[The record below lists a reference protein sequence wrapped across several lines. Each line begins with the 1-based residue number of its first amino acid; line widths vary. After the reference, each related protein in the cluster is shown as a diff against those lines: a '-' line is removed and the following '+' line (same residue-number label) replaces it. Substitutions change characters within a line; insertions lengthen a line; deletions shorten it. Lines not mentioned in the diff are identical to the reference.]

1 MNSVKNHIAII
12 ALGTALVLALPAC
25 GKRNLDKSV
34 DKLVNAAL
42 ANDYKTFKEMS
53 HPELVEKF
61 SATKFKELSDSLKLL
76 GKFKDRSMRGIKSR
90 SGRIRE
96 GRYKLTF
103 EKGVVQ
109 LKITLKKGKLM
120 AFRFTGEDLEKAL
133 RKVRINAISVFK
145 VHSSKF
151 LDEAGKDKNNVFK
164 SGQKMRFKVIVH
176 GLKRATGTHKLQ
188 VGYRLMNPAG
198 KVLMKNPNYRNKA
211 WPVKPDA
218 LPAAQFEVALVIKTV
233 GSYKLEVRITDGHT
247 GKSLTYS
254 SAFIIE

>member
-1 MNSVKNHIAII
+1 MKRNTTII
-12 ALGTALVLALPAC
+12 ALATALLLALPAC
-25 GKRNLDKSV
+25 GKKSLDKSV
-34 DKLVNAAL
+34 DKLVNAAI

-61 SATKFKELSDSLKLL
+61 SAKQWKGLSDSLKLL

-103 EKGVVQ
+103 EKGEVR
-109 LKITLKKGKLM
+109 LKLTLKRGKLI
-120 AFRFTGEDLEKAL
+120 AFRFTGEDLEKAMQ
-133 RKVRINAISVFK
+133 KVRINAVSVFK
-145 VHSSKF
+145 VQSSKF

-164 SGQKMRFKVIVH
+164 SGKKMRFKVIVQ
-176 GLKRATGTHKLQ
+176 GLRRANGTHKLQ
-188 VGYRLMNPAG
+188 VGYRLMSPAG

-218 LPAAQFEVALVIKTV
+218 MPTAKFEVALVIKTV

-247 GKSLTYS
+247 GKSLIYS
-254 SAFIIE
+254 SVFLVE